1 MDAATLQAV
10 AALSA
15 VLVAAAGLLAGFF
28 YWLHRDL
35 KQDFREEVRRLDDK
49 IDGSNA
55 ESREEMRQMEERIL
69 RGQVELRE
77 EMRQME
83 ERTLRG
89 QAELREEMRRGF
101 AQLLAAL
108 NGHTHDADT
117 GAAIYRE
124 MPAAHD
130 D

>member
-1 MDAATLQAV
+1 M
-10 AALSA
+10 
-15 VLVAAAGLLAGFF
+15 AAAGLLAGFF

-49 IDGSNA
+49 IDRSNA

-77 EMRQME
+77 EMR
-83 ERTLRG
+83 
-89 QAELREEMRRGF
+89 RGF
-101 AQLLAAL
+101 AQLLSAL

-117 GAAIYRE
+117 GTAVYRE
-124 MPAAHD
+124 MPAAD
-130 D
+130 DD